1 MNLIPESEVLLT
13 KNISSSPMVFAT
25 KILYKIFKLDELI
38 GHNVSGKTFNKYIKN
53 KKALDEKRINYIRWL
68 VENYFEAESKDELWK
83 SCRTAINKSIR
94 NNEIKFANA
103 VGIPPN
109 NFDELQQN
117 LALSE
122 QHQQMQHQALQHE
135 IHYASEFTSDQNNSI
150 THLNS
155 DQISGTP
162 SATIINL
169 QPNLS
174 IFQITNDLPPN
185 DLDELHPVSEVNL
198 KLANHL
204 NQTTSIVRLTDE
216 TDIPHEFIQHDD
228 KVYIDLNKAA
238 KLGNQT

>member
-1 MNLIPESEVLLT
+1 
-13 KNISSSPMVFAT
+13 MVFAT

-122 QHQQMQHQALQHE
+122 QQQQLQHQTLHHE
-135 IHYASEFTSDQNNSI
+135 IHYAPDFTSEQNNSI

-155 DQISGTP
+155 DQVNGTTP
-162 SATIINL
+162 ATIINL

-185 DLDELHPVSEVNL
+185 ELDELHPHTEVNI
-198 KLANHL
+198 KLTSHL

-216 TDIPHEFIQHDD
+216 AEYIQHDD
-228 KVYIDLNKAA
+228 KVYIDLNKVT
-238 KLGNQT
+238 KLGS